1 MRADLLTCVAP
12 VMLCSVSVEDVG
24 SLDFSELDVAVHFG
38 VLLDTSRLEEV
49 AQDINDNLDVDGLCR
64 EFPYRIADVI
74 SRGGDRLPK

>member
-1 MRADLLTCVAP
+1 MWADLLTCVVP

-64 EFPYRIADVI
+64 ELPYHIADVKVMPC
-74 SRGGDRLPK
+74 R